1 MQNINSLAEF
11 VNDCSTEDIY
21 EIKCINNMMIL
32 TENHRRVVS
41 SALNVVEERIDK
53 IEMFIHSI
61 GKTISY
67 IIENDLGEEE
77 STLILNRCDLV
88 KKAIQAL
95 YKKYEFDSHIILLSN
110 FLNTT
115 AAFNWKDLEETDTK
129 SLLHYGEFISEET
142 KFEIEK
148 DLKSILALTE
158 QLIKK

>member
-1 MQNINSLAEF
+1 
-11 VNDCSTEDIY
+11 
-21 EIKCINNMMIL
+21 MMLL
-32 TENHRRVVS
+32 TENHRRAVS

-53 IEMFIHSI
+53 IEMFINNI

-67 IIENDLGEEE
+67 TIENDLNEEE
-77 STLILNRCDLV
+77 NRLVLKRCDLV
-88 KKAIQAL
+88 KKAIEAIYVK
-95 YKKYEFDSHIILLSN
+95 YKLAAHTILLSG
-110 FLNTT
+110 FLTTT

-129 SLLHYGEFISEET
+129 SLLRYGEFISEET